1 MVNALGHNLPRLR
14 TNVFALGSALAGLA
28 GALSGNI
35 IGTEPGMAAQL
46 GGILMI
52 VVVVGGLGSLA
63 GAFVSALLIGILQT
77 LTVSTPLSWSDFLM
91 PVQHVFSGI
100 ATNEALTQPVSRFA
114 PLVPFAIVIVVLA
127 IRPRGLMGRRN

>member
-1 MVNALGHNLPRLR
+1 
-14 TNVFALGSALAGLA
+14 
-28 GALSGNI
+28 
-35 IGTEPGMAAQL
+35 
-46 GGILMI
+46 
-52 VVVVGGLGSLA
+52 
-63 GAFVSALLIGILQT
+63 
-77 LTVSTPLSWSDFLM
+77 M

>member
-1 MVNALGHNLPRLR
+1 MPCPLRQISRCSRFTASIIPLYRAFTLVVTIAVLGVLYGLLKGTRIGTTVRASLSHPEMVNALGHNLPRLR

-52 VVVVGGLGSLA
+52 VVVVGGLGFRLPEPSC
-63 GAFVSALLIGILQT
+63 
-77 LTVSTPLSWSDFLM
+77 
-91 PVQHVFSGI
+91 
-100 ATNEALTQPVSRFA
+100 
-114 PLVPFAIVIVVLA
+114 
-127 IRPRGLMGRRN
+127 RRC